1 MGLNGPEN
9 NVHPFGKFFFKF
21 LSIAMGIVKTLN
33 RAKEQATYKIVI
45 LSG

>member
-9 NVHPFGKFFFKF
+9 NVHPFGTFFQISY
-21 LSIAMGIVKTLN
+21 SIQMGIVKTLN
-33 RAKEQATYKIVI
+33 RAKEQDTYKIVI